1 MSMDYE
7 KQTLFEGDSPE
18 VWARRKKMLFASVT
32 GYAMDGLDMLILS
45 FVMTAI
51 LSEFGLTMAQGGL
64 IATYT
69 LIGAVLGGYIFGIMA
84 DYYGRVKI
92 FALTIITFSIFTGL
106 CATATSVDQLN
117 IYRFLAG
124 LGIGGEFG
132 IGMTLV
138 AETWPSEK
146 RARATAYVA
155 IGWQVGVILAA
166 VVAAIALPIWGWR
179 GAFWIG
185 VLPALF
191 ATWSRISVPEPDMW
205 INRHRERKYLQGK
218 KASGQILSNQEA
230 QTLENANKFP
240 LIYLFKNR
248 RTSVTTIGLTIMT
261 AIQNFGY
268 YGIMIWLP
276 TLLMRQHNLNI
287 NRTTA
292 WMIITVLGGMVG
304 MYIFGHIADR
314 FGRRNTFIG
323 FYLLWASTVY
333 TYSQLTSP
341 TSLLL
346 GGALLGLCCSAMM
359 GGYGAVLSELYPTE
373 ARSTAQNFIF
383 NSGRAVGGFAPMVI
397 GSWATAYS
405 LNIAMSMLAF
415 IFIAGALVVFF
426 ILPETKGM
434 QLTDASAMEVSND

>member
-1 MSMDYE
+1 MSISYE
-7 KQTLFEGDSPE
+7 KQSLFEGDSPT

-51 LSEFGLTMAQGGL
+51 MSEFGLTMAQGGMV
-64 IATYT
+64 ATYT
-69 LIGAVLGGYIFGIMA
+69 LIGAVMGGYIFGIMA

-106 CATATSVDQLN
+106 CAISTSIEQLN

-138 AETWPSEK
+138 AETWPPEK

-191 ATWSRISVPEPDMW
+191 ATWSRISIPEPDMW
-205 INRHRERKYLQGK
+205 VNRHRQKQALLAKQN
-218 KASGQILSNQEA
+218 SGDSLSEQEN
-230 QTLENANKFP
+230 QTLKSASKFP
-240 LIYLFKNR
+240 LVFLFKDG
-248 RTSVTTIGLTIMT
+248 RTSVTTVGLTIMT
-261 AIQNFGY
+261 AVQNFGY

-304 MYIFGHIADR
+304 MYIFGHIADK
-314 FGRRNTFIG
+314 FGRKNTFIG

-333 TYSQLTSP
+333 TYSQLSDP
-341 TSLLL
+341 SALLM

-397 GSWATAYS
+397 GNLATAYS

-415 IFIAGALVVFF
+415 IFIAAALVVVF
-426 ILPETKGM
+426 IIPETKGC
-434 QLTDASAMEVSND
+434 QLTDACAMEATE